1 MEEKEITR
9 VVPDTSVIID
19 GLVSEMIAEGGYEGV
34 SIIIPEAMVAELE
47 SQANR
52 GLEIGNKGLDELKQL
67 QEMAK
72 EGLID
77 ISFIGER
84 PTIEER
90 KYAREGAVDAII
102 RSCAEEAGA
111 TFVTGDRV
119 QYDVAVAKG
128 MDVEYL
134 PPRKAEFITL
144 HIEDFFTDDTMS
156 VHLKNKVVPM
166 GKRGSI
172 RNVEFVEIR
181 DTPCTSGELK
191 EITRELL
198 ERARADP
205 ESFIEMS
212 LNGATVLQ
220 IRDMRIAI
228 SNPPFSDDVEITA
241 VRPVASV
248 KLDEYRLGD
257 KLKERI
263 LGQRGILVSGPPG
276 AGKSTFGA
284 GVATF
289 LHEHDYVVKTM
300 ESPRDLQ
307 VPREITQYAP
317 LEGSME
323 KTADVLLLVRPDY
336 TIYDEVRKTRDF
348 EIFADMRLAGVGM
361 IGVVHANRAIDAV
374 QRLIGRVELGVIPQV
389 VDTVIFI
396 DKGEVAQVQT
406 LEFTVKVPSGMMED
420 DLARPVIVVSD
431 FETSTPE
438 FEIYTFG
445 EQVVVMPISTSGGE
459 RKPVWSLAESEIRDV
474 VQRYTSGPVEVEMVS
489 DTSAVVKVFEKEIS
503 KVIGKSGAVIDEIE
517 RIVGVHIDVREL
529 KEQGRTTKSKSKGG
543 DRNRFS
549 GSSYRPT
556 IEHTKKHVILN
567 VPEIAS
573 QDVEIYAGDDY
584 LFTATVG
591 RHGDVKVRSNS
602 AIAHS
607 IMDAVDDG
615 EPILVKVL

>member
-1 MEEKEITR
+1 MENEENYR
-9 VVPDTSVIID
+9 LVPDTSVIID
-19 GLVSEMIAEGGYEGV
+19 GLLSEMVGSGEYEG
-34 SIIIPEAMVAELE
+34 IELFIAEAMVAELE

-67 QEMAK
+67 QEMAQQ
-72 EGLID
+72 GMLD
-77 ISFIGER
+77 ISFTGKR
-84 PTIEER
+84 PTAEESM
-90 KYAREGAVDAII
+90 YAKAGAIDAII
-102 RSCAEEAGA
+102 RSCAEDLDA
-111 TFVTGDRV
+111 TFVTGDKV

-128 MDVEYL
+128 MDVDYL
-134 PPRKAEFITL
+134 PPRKNEL
-144 HIEDFFTDDTMS
+144 MPLLIEDFFTDDTMS
-156 VHLKNKVVPM
+156 VHLKHKIAPM
-166 GKRGSI
+166 AKRGSI
-172 RNVEFVEIR
+172 KNIEFVTIR
-181 DTPCTSGELK
+181 DTPCSSHELK
-191 EITRELL
+191 QITRELL
-198 ERARADP
+198 ERARADD
-205 ESFIEMS
+205 ESFTEMS
-212 LNGATVLQ
+212 LKGATVLQ

-248 KLDEYRLGD
+248 SLDEYHLGD
-257 KLKERI
+257 ELKDRI

-284 GVATF
+284 GVAIF
-289 LHEHDYVVKTM
+289 LHENNYVVKTM

-307 VPREITQYAP
+307 VPDEITQYAP

-406 LEFTVKVPSGMMED
+406 LEFTVKVPSGMLEA

-431 FETSTPE
+431 FETSAPE

-445 EQVVVMPISTSGGE
+445 EQVVVMPVSNSDSIA
-459 RKPVWSLAESEIRDV
+459 RKPVWGLAESEIEDV
-474 VQRYTSGPVEVEMVS
+474 VQRYAKGPVDVEMLS
-489 DTSAVVKVFEKEIS
+489 DTSAVVKVLDSEIS
-503 KVIGKSGAVIDEIE
+503 KVIGKSGVTIDEIE
-517 RIVGVHIDVREL
+517 KIVGVHIDVREL
-529 KEQGRTTKSKSKGG
+529 DEASLKKGNK
-543 DRNRFS
+543 DRS
-549 GSSYRPT
+549 PETSYRPT
-556 IEHTKKHVILN
+556 IEHTKKHVIMN

-573 QDVEIYAGDDY
+573 QDVEIYTGDDY

-602 AIAHS
+602 ALAEDIL
-607 IMDAVDDG
+607 DAVDAG
-615 EPILVKVL
+615 EPIIIKVI

>member
-1 MEEKEITR
+1 MGKEENYRI
-9 VVPDTSVIID
+9 VPDTSVIID
-19 GLVSEMIAEGGYEGV
+19 GLLSEMVESGEYEGIELFI
-34 SIIIPEAMVAELE
+34 SEAMVAELE

-67 QEMAK
+67 QEMARQ
-72 EGLID
+72 GMLD
-77 ISFIGER
+77 MSFTGER
-84 PTIEER
+84 PTAEDR
-90 KYAREGAVDAII
+90 MYAKAGAIDAII
-102 RSCAEEAGA
+102 RSCAEDLDA
-111 TFVTGDRV
+111 TFVTGDKV

-134 PPRKAEFITL
+134 PPRKTEL
-144 HIEDFFTDDTMS
+144 MPLLIEDFFTEDTMS
-156 VHLKNKVVPM
+156 VHLKHKIAPM
-166 GKRGSI
+166 AKRGSI
-172 RNVEFVEIR
+172 RNIEFVTIR
-181 DTPCTSGELK
+181 DTPCSSYELK
-191 EITRELL
+191 QITRELL
-198 ERARADP
+198 ERARADD

-212 LNGATVLQ
+212 LKGATVLQ

-248 KLDEYRLGD
+248 SLDEYHLGD
-257 KLKERI
+257 ELKERI
-263 LGQRGILVSGPPG
+263 LAQRGILVSGPPG

-284 GVATF
+284 GVAIF
-289 LHEHDYVVKTM
+289 LHENNYVVKTM

-307 VPREITQYAP
+307 VPNEITQYAP

-406 LEFTVKVPSGMMED
+406 LEFTVKVPSGMLEA

-431 FETSTPE
+431 FETSAPE

-445 EQVVVMPISTSGGE
+445 EQVVVMPVSDSGSVA
-459 RKPVWSLAESEIRDV
+459 RKPVWGLAEGEIEDV
-474 VQRYTSGPVEVEMVS
+474 VQRYAKGPVDVEMLS
-489 DTSAVVKVFEKEIS
+489 DTSAVVKVLDSEIS
-503 KVIGKSGAVIDEIE
+503 KVIGKGGVTIDEIE
-517 RIVGVHIDVREL
+517 KIVGVHIDVREL
-529 KEQGRTTKSKSKGG
+529 DEASLKRGNK
-543 DRNRFS
+543 DRS
-549 GSSYRPT
+549 PETSYRPT
-556 IEHTKKHVILN
+556 IEHTKKHVIMN

-573 QDVEIYAGDDY
+573 QDVEIYTGDDY

-602 AIAHS
+602 ALAEDIL
-607 IMDAVDDG
+607 DAVDAG
-615 EPILVKVL
+615 EPIIIKVI

>member
-1 MEEKEITR
+1 MENKEITR
-9 VVPDTSVIID
+9 IVPDTSVIID
-19 GLVSEMIAEGGYEGV
+19 GLVSEMIVAGDYEGAE
-34 SIIIPEAMVAELE
+34 IFIPEAMVAELE

-67 QEMAK
+67 QELAR

-77 ISFIGER
+77 VSFTGER

-90 KYAREGAVDAII
+90 KYAKEGALDAII
-102 RSCAEEAGA
+102 RSCAEELDA

-134 PPRKAEFITL
+134 PPKKAEFITL

-156 VHLKNKVVPM
+156 VHLKNKVIPM

-181 DTPCTSGELK
+181 DTPCTSSELK

-289 LHEHDYVVKTM
+289 LHEHNYVVKTM

-406 LEFTVKVPSGMMED
+406 LEFTVKVPSGMMEA

-445 EQVVVMPISTSGGE
+445 EQIVVMPVSTSTGG
-459 RKPVWSLAESEIRDV
+459 RKAVWSLAEGEIKDV
-474 VQRYTSGPVEVEMVS
+474 VQRYTSGPVEVEMTS
-489 DTSAVVKVFEKEIS
+489 DTNAVVKVFEKEIS

-517 RIVGVHIDVREL
+517 KIVGVHIDVREL
-529 KEQGRTTKSKSKGG
+529 KEQSSKGKG
-543 DRNRFS
+543 RDKDRFS

-556 IEHTKKHVILN
+556 VEHTKKHVILN

-573 QDVEIYAGDDY
+573 QDVEIYAGESY

>member
-1 MEEKEITR
+1 MVKGENNRI
-9 VVPDTSVIID
+9 VPDTSVIID
-19 GLVSEMIAEGGYEGV
+19 GFLSEMVESGKYEGIELFI
-34 SIIIPEAMVAELE
+34 SEAMVAELE

-52 GLEIGNKGLDELKQL
+52 GLDIGNKGLDELKQL
-67 QEMAK
+67 QEMAR
-72 EGLID
+72 EGMLD
-77 ISFIGER
+77 MSFTGKI
-84 PTIEER
+84 PTAEER
-90 KYAREGAVDAII
+90 MYAKAGTIDAII
-102 RSCAEEAGA
+102 RSCAEDLDA
-111 TFVTGDRV
+111 TFVTGDKV

-134 PPRKAEFITL
+134 PPRKNEL
-144 HIEDFFTDDTMS
+144 MPLLIEDFFTDDTMS
-156 VHLKNKVVPM
+156 VHLKHKIAPM
-166 GKRGSI
+166 AKRGSI
-172 RNVEFVEIR
+172 KNIEFVTIR
-181 DTPCTSGELK
+181 DTPCSSHELK
-191 EITRELL
+191 QIIRELL
-198 ERARADP
+198 ERARADD
-205 ESFIEMS
+205 ESFTEMS
-212 LNGATVLQ
+212 LKGATVLQ

-228 SNPPFSDDVEITA
+228 STPPFSDDVEITA

-248 KLDEYRLGD
+248 SLDDYYLGD
-257 KLKERI
+257 ELKERI
-263 LGQRGILVSGPPG
+263 LAQRGILVSGPPG

-284 GVATF
+284 GVAIF
-289 LHEHDYVVKTM
+289 LHENNYVVKTM

-307 VPREITQYAP
+307 VPNEITQYAP

-406 LEFTVKVPSGMMED
+406 LEFTVKVPSGMLEA

-431 FETSTPE
+431 FETSAPE

-445 EQVVVMPISTSGGE
+445 EQVVVMPVSDSGSVA
-459 RKPVWSLAESEIRDV
+459 RKPVWGLAEGEIEDV
-474 VQRYTSGPVEVEMVS
+474 VQRYAKGPVDVEMLS
-489 DTSAVVKVFEKEIS
+489 DTSAVVKVLGSEIS
-503 KVIGKSGAVIDEIE
+503 KVIGKSGVTIDEIE
-517 RIVGVHIDVREL
+517 KIVGVHIDVREL
-529 KEQGRTTKSKSKGG
+529 DEKSLNRDNK
-543 DRNRFS
+543 DRS
-549 GSSYRPT
+549 PELSYRPT

-602 AIAHS
+602 ALAGD

-615 EPILVKVL
+615 NSIIIKVIQ